1 MGHFRMP
8 SLGADMEEGT
18 LVEWKVAEGDRVHRG
33 DIVAAVDTDKAT
45 IEVEVFEDGVVAE
58 LLAEPGDVLPVGA
71 PLAVITGAEPER
83 AAEPKPAPE
92 PGPVDEEP
100 ELAAEEVALVRS
112 PVLRH
117 LADRLGV
124 DLDELHGSGPGGRVT
139 RDDIEHAASAGASS
153 GGEAH
158 RPRPS
163 RRRTVPASPRARRR
177 AERAGINLGAVHAAS
192 ADGAIRERDVVTASA
207 AGPASDAAIATD
219 RAASMRRA
227 IARTMARSNTEIP
240 HYHLATTID
249 LDAATAWLRT
259 HNEGRPP
266 AERLLP
272 AALVLRAVAL
282 AAQRTPQL
290 NGAWV
295 DDGFRPSDG
304 VHLGIAVSLRGGGL
318 IAPVIRDAQRRSVG
332 QIMETLADLVARTRR
347 GALRASEVDGA
358 SLTVTNLGDRGV
370 EVVHGVIHPPQVALV
385 GVGRIQPRALVV
397 DGQVVARPSTVVS
410 LAADHRATD
419 GQIGSRLLNDIDA
432 LLQRPEEL

>member
-8 SLGADMEEGT
+8 SLGADMEQGT
-18 LVEWKVAEGDRVHRG
+18 LVEWKVAEGDQVHRG

-58 LLAEPGDVLPVGA
+58 LLAQPGDVLPVGA
-71 PLAVITGAEPER
+71 PLAVITGAEPE
-83 AAEPKPAPE
+83 PSPAPE
-92 PGPVDEEP
+92 PVPAPEP
-100 ELAAEEVALVRS
+100 SHEDVVAVHS
-112 PVLRH
+112 PVIRH

-139 RDDIEHAASAGASS
+139 RDDVEHAAPAG
-153 GGEAH
+153 GDEPH

-163 RRRTVPASPRARRR
+163 RRGTVPASPRARRR
-177 AERAGINLGAVHAAS
+177 AEQAGIDLAAVRAAS
-192 ADGAIRERDVVTASA
+192 ADGAIRERDVLAARAGEPAPSA
-207 AGPASDAAIATD
+207 EVPTD

-227 IARTMARSNTEIP
+227 IARTMSRSNTEIP
-240 HYHLATTID
+240 HYHLATTVD
-249 LDAATAWLRT
+249 LDAATTWLGA

-290 NGAWV
+290 NGVWV
-295 DDGFRPSDG
+295 DNDFRPSDG
-304 VHLGIAVSLRGGGL
+304 VHLGVAVSLRGGGL
-318 IAPVIRDAQRRSVG
+318 IAPVLRDVQRRSVG
-332 QIMETLADLVARTRR
+332 QIMEALTDLVARTRR

-385 GVGRIQPRALVV
+385 GVGRIQQRALVV
-397 DGQVVARPSTVVS
+397 DGQVVARPSTIVS